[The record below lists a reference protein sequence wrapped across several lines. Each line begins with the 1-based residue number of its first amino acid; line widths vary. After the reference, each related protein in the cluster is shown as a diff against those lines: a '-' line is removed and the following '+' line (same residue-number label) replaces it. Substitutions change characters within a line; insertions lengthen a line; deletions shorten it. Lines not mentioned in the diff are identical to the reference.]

1 MWREF
6 QLLPFTGMALGIS
19 VTLTVTMI
27 VFTYLLFLNLFAQS
41 FARSLLVVLFVLGV
55 VTLTLVL
62 LTVTQLLYV
71 TVTARH
77 DAQVT
82 AQARAWEAHLTAFL
96 AGADPPATLDV
107 TGARALLHLR
117 EDRPGPDGARL
128 AALYDTLGLR
138 AHDERVARS
147 GRNTTDRTMA
157 LERLVTLR
165 DDRSLPVFL
174 ALLDDASTSLR
185 LLALLGVT
193 RLARPGWAAPPLLP
207 VLTSGL
213 FSTQQVREALCL
225 LGAQAEP
232 LVRTLTADPRDPWRE
247 LAVDTAGRLDPPRYA
262 DLVPDLLRDASAGV
276 RAGALRLYAAGRLDA
291 PPLRREVW
299 QLSRDSAWAVRAMSA
314 QALGTFPRPPV
325 RTLWRL
331 LGDPNW
337 WVRHHAARSLQ
348 ASGEGRAALREAAA
362 RHPDRFARDM
372 ARAALPQSEPTP

>member
-71 TVTARH
+71 TVTARR

-117 EDRPGPDGARL
+117 EARPGPDGARL

-247 LAVDTAGRLDPPRYA
+247 LAVDTTGRLDPPRYA

-276 RAGALRLYAAGRLDA
+276 RAGALRLYAAGRLDT
-291 PPLRREVW
+291 PP
-299 QLSRDSAWAVRAMSA
+299 A
-314 QALGTFPRPPV
+314 
-325 RTLWRL
+325 
-331 LGDPNW
+331 
-337 WVRHHAARSLQ
+337 AARGMAAQPRLGVGG
-348 ASGEGRAALREAAA
+348 AGHECPGAGHLPAPAGPDAVAAAGRPELVGAAPRRPVTPGERRGPRGAARGGRAA
-362 RHPDRFARDM
+362 PGPV
-372 ARAALPQSEPTP
+372 RA

>member
-41 FARSLLVVLFVLGV
+41 FTRSLLVVLFVLGV

-71 TVTARH
+71 TVTARR

-117 EDRPGPDGARL
+117 EEVGDADGARL

-138 AHDERVARS
+138 AHDERVART
-147 GRNTTDRTMA
+147 GRTSTDRTLA

-165 DDRSLPVFL
+165 DDRSLPVFV

-225 LGAQAEP
+225 LGPQAEP
-232 LVRTLTADPRDPWRE
+232 LVRALAADPRDPWRE
-247 LAVDTAGRLDPPRYA
+247 LAVDTAGRLDPPATRTWCRTCCA
-262 DLVPDLLRDASAGV
+262 TRV
-276 RAGALRLYAAGRLDA
+276 RAC
-291 PPLRREVW
+291 
-299 QLSRDSAWAVRAMSA
+299 
-314 QALGTFPRPPV
+314 
-325 RTLWRL
+325 
-331 LGDPNW
+331 
-337 WVRHHAARSLQ
+337 
-348 ASGEGRAALREAAA
+348 GRARCGCTPPGAWTPAAAA
-362 RHPDRFARDM
+362 RGVAAQPRRGVAGAGHECPGAGHLPAPAGADAVATAGRPELVGAAPRRPVPARE
-372 ARAALPQSEPTP
+372 RRGPRGAA